1 MNLPIAASIPVKLTQ
16 VSQVNNVLHCAVS
29 NIDTTFGEMHVLLQ
43 VRWTGVFG
51 ANSHTTTLKN
61 LICTNISFQK
71 ITQLSPG
78 SNVLEVPASNAD
90 GFLWEIHVF
99 LHLSWIDLFG
109 TKWAIPHLEYSICK
123 KFSFQKRPQFTK
135 ESNELDVTASN
146 IDFLLQLSWMWLF
159 GANRSYLQL
168 QHLSSQK

>member
-1 MNLPIAASIPVKLTQ
+1 
-16 VSQVNNVLHCAVS
+16 VLHCAVS
-29 NIDTTFGEMHVLLQ
+29 NIHTIFGEMLVLLQ
-43 VRWTGVFG
+43 VRWTGLFG
-51 ANSHTTTLKN
+51 AKQPYNHLEKPNLHEYFFSKNNSTPTRN
-61 LICTNISFQK
+61 
-71 ITQLSPG
+71 
-78 SNVLEVPASNAD
+78 NVLEAPASNTD

-99 LHLSWIDLFG
+99 LHLSWIELFG
-109 TKWAIPHLEYSICK
+109 RKWAFPHLEYSICK

-159 GANRSYLQL
+159 GANRGYLQL